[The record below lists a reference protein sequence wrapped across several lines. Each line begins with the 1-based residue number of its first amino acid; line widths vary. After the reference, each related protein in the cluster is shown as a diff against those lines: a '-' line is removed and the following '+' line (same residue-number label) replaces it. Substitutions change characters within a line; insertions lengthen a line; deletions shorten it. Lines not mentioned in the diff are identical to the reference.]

1 MHLVGFIIRIF
12 HDARSPEREIRTL
25 MLLEMSILYFQYRNP
40 ILYKEEFKISL
51 PSDYLWYSFFSVTIF
66 MHKYLLIV
74 NGIDMSTVLF

>member
-51 PSDYLWYSFFSVTIF
+51 PSDYL
-66 MHKYLLIV
+66 
-74 NGIDMSTVLF
+74 